1 MCCFFLLFLKE
12 VEHFNK
18 EAEKI
23 KKEGEAHL
31 KRKIRSRR
39 TEKEMTRLV
48 SGCDKLWKKK
58 STEARQKADSVDE
71 EEEDKLSV
79 DDESCREE
87 KPEEICKYR
96 NHQYRENPR
105 WR

>member
-1 MCCFFLLFLKE
+1 
-12 VEHFNK
+12 
-18 EAEKI
+18 
-23 KKEGEAHL
+23 
-31 KRKIRSRR
+31 
-39 TEKEMTRLV
+39 MTRLI

-87 KPEEICKYR
+87 KPEEIFKYR